1 MKIIRKPVEYQS
13 ETSLKNRNIYRTTD
27 QTNRANSTPAIIIRL
42 IVIILSSTGKQ
53 SNLISFP
60 DYSCYTSLH
69 HRVNTASRFRQTLKN
84 NQNFWA
90 HCRLIICHN
99 LLAPLAEIT
108 HITRNTQK
116 NPSVQ
121 SAKRGGVS
129 LSSPLSFFFLPPHSL
144 SHNSLVHFCRER
156 SFFSGNRREL
166 TLSGLSYNRNIN
178 EYVATL

>member
-42 IVIILSSTGKQ
+42 IVIILSSTTKQ

-60 DYSCYTSLH
+60 DYSCHTSLH

-108 HITRNTQK
+108 KYTHNAKHTKESFRAVGQTRRSVSFI
-116 NPSVQ
+116 PSLFLLP
-121 SAKRGGVS
+121 SPPFSVS
-129 LSSPLSFFFLPPHSL
+129 
-144 SHNSLVHFCRER
+144 
-156 SFFSGNRREL
+156 
-166 TLSGLSYNRNIN
+166 
-178 EYVATL
+178 

>member
-1 MKIIRKPVEYQS
+1 MRPR
-13 ETSLKNRNIYRTTD
+13 LKNRNIYRATD
-27 QTNRANSTPAIIIRL
+27 QTNRANSPTVIIRL
-42 IVIILSSTGKQ
+42 IHYPFIQTIE
-53 SNLISFP
+53 SFP
-60 DYSCYTSLH
+60 FIFVTSLH

-84 NQNFWA
+84 NQNLWA

-108 HITRNTQK
+108 KYTHNAKHTKESFRCSQPNEEECLFH
-116 NPSVQ
+116 PS
-121 SAKRGGVS
+121 
-129 LSSPLSFFFLPPHSL
+129 LFLPPSPIL
-144 SHNSLVHFCRER
+144 CLIIRLYTFVESN